1 MMSKR
6 VPKLR
11 FKEFS
16 GEWEEKEL
24 EKVYDFY
31 PTNSFSRDK
40 LNYEKGTVKN
50 IHYGD
55 IHTKF
60 STLFDITKEQVPFI
74 NSDIDLTRIKEESYC
89 LEGDLIFADASED
102 VDDIGK
108 SMELINLNNEKVLSG
123 LHTLLAR
130 QKEKKLV
137 RRFAGYLFKSN
148 YIREQ
153 IKKEAQGAKVLGIST
168 KRLSNIKLF
177 FPKDPNE
184 QQKIANTLSF
194 LDKLIESLE
203 QKIEA
208 LKKHKKG
215 LMQQLFPQE
224 GEKTPKL
231 RFKEFRGEWEENIV
245 DNVFDIFAG
254 GDIPKENFSAH
265 KTQEYSIPIISNGI
279 GKKSLYGWTTK
290 PKINKPSITVS
301 ARGTIG
307 WTNLQKKPFFPI
319 VRLIVLTPKVDI
331 NLIYAYYYMK
341 KIENSYKYAKVGIP
355 QLTKP
360 MIKNTKII
368 IPKDPKE
375 QQKIANTLSSLDN
388 LIEAQSKKVEALK
401 KHKKGLMQ
409 QMFVSEEN

>member
-1 MMSKR
+1 MSRR

-16 GEWEEKEL
+16 GEWDEKRL
-24 EKVYDFY
+24 ENVYDFHS
-31 PTNSFSRDK
+31 TNSFSRDK
-40 LNYEKGTVKN
+40 LNYEKGIVKN

-74 NSDIDLTRIKEESYC
+74 NSDIDLTRVKKESYC

-108 SMELINLNNEKVLSG
+108 SIELINLNNEKVLSG

-137 RRFAGYLFKSN
+137 KGFAGYLFKSN

-153 IKKEAQGAKVLGIST
+153 IKKEAQGAKVLGISA

-177 FPKDPNE
+177 FPKDQNE
-184 QQKIANTLSF
+184 QQKIANTLSS
-194 LDKLIESLE
+194 LDKFIEAGE
-203 QKIEA
+203 KKVEA

-231 RFKEFRGEWEENIV
+231 RFEEFSGEWEESLLGNYCEITTGKLDANAMV
-245 DNVFDIFAG
+245 ENGKYRFYTCAKEYYLIDKYQFDTEALLISGNGANVGYI
-254 GDIPKENFSAH
+254 H
-265 KTQEYSIPIISNGI
+265 YYNGKFNAYQRTYVLDQFQI
-279 GKKSLYGWTTK
+279 KVHFLKYF
-290 PKINKPSITVS
+290 
-301 ARGTIG
+301 
-307 WTNLQKKPFFPI
+307 LQKNLHQRILIEKKDGNTPYIVMSTLTEMPI
-319 VRLIVLTPKVDI
+319 LLPTLP
-331 NLIYAYYYMK
+331 
-341 KIENSYKYAKVGIP
+341 
-355 QLTKP
+355 
-360 MIKNTKII
+360 
-368 IPKDPKE
+368 E
-375 QQKIANTLSSLDN
+375 QEKIADTLSFLDN
-388 LIEAQSKKVEALK
+388 LIEAGEKKVEALK
-401 KHKKGLMQ
+401 KYKKGLMQ
-409 QMFVSEEN
+409 QMFVSEE